1 MAMYPTGQH
10 EREASTAQ
18 LKEDL
23 RNLSR
28 TVEEL
33 VSATADDSRGNI
45 KELRD
50 RAEKHLHETR
60 ARLEARGEKLYHDTR
75 DSVMDSADM
84 CDRYVHQNPW
94 TSIGIGTAV
103 GVVVG
108 MLIGRR

>member
-1 MAMYPTGQH
+1 MAMHPTGQH
-10 EREASTAQ
+10 DSEANTAQ

-45 KELRD
+45 KELRE
-50 RAEKHLHETR
+50 RAEKRLHETR
-60 ARLEARGEKLYHDTR
+60 VRLEARGEKMYLDAR
-75 DSVMDSADM
+75 DSADL
-84 CDRYVHQNPW
+84 CDRYVRENPW
-94 TSIGIGTAV
+94 TSV
-103 GVVVG
+103 GVGAALGVVIG

>member
-1 MAMYPTGQH
+1 MAHRAPRTQ
-10 EREASTAQ
+10 ESTQQ

-23 RNLSR
+23 HQL
-28 TVEEL
+28 TQTIEEL

-50 RAEKHLHETR
+50 RAEKRLKETR
-60 ARLEARGEKLYHDTR
+60 ERLESRGERLYGEARETLDHQVD
-75 DSVMDSADM
+75 A
-84 CDRYVHQNPW
+84 CDRYVRDNPW
-94 TSIGIGTAV
+94 TSIGIGAAV

>member
-1 MAMYPTGQH
+1 MAMFPIGQH
-10 EREASTAQ
+10 EKEANTAQ

-33 VSATADDSRGNI
+33 VSATANDSRSNV

-50 RAEKHLHETR
+50 RAEKRLHETR
-60 ARLEARGEKLYHDTR
+60 TRLESRGEMLYDDVR
-75 DSVMDSADM
+75 DNVDL
-84 CDRYVHQNPW
+84 CDRYVHENPW
-94 TSIGIGTAV
+94 TSIGVGTAL

>member
-10 EREASTAQ
+10 DNDASTAQ

-50 RAEKHLHETR
+50 RAEKRLHETR
-60 ARLEARGEKLYHDTR
+60 ARLEAQGEKLYHDAH
-75 DSVMDSADM
+75 DSVEL
-84 CDRYVHQNPW
+84 CDRYVRENPW
-94 TSIGIGTAV
+94 TSIGVGAAL